1 MTYREAID
9 NFHTFLLS
17 IDREITCIKVTEEK
31 WSLTEIVGHL
41 IDSAANNHQRL
52 VRLQYTNRLNF
63 PAYDCEQWLSVQKYN
78 IMAWELVVSHWYSYN
93 CILINIIE
101 GIEDDR
107 LDNIWVNGEEEI
119 PLREII
125 HQYYRHLELHMEH
138 FNSRLGELLK

>member
-1 MTYREAID
+1 MTYREAIN

-17 IDREITCIKVTEEK
+17 IDTEITRIKVTEEK

-52 VRLQYTNRLNF
+52 VRLQYTKRLNF
-63 PAYDCEQWLSVQKYN
+63 PAYDCELWLCAQNYN

-101 GIEDDR
+101 GIEDDQ
-107 LDNIWVNGEEEI
+107 LDNVWVNGEEEI

>member
-1 MTYREAID
+1 MTYREAIN

-41 IDSAANNHQRL
+41 IDSAANNHQRM

-101 GIEDDR
+101 GIEDAQ
-107 LDNIWVNGEEEI
+107 LDNVWVNGEEEI

-138 FNSRLGELLK
+138 FNGRLGELLK